1 MLRSPR
7 ARLVAVFV
15 LLAALFGL
23 VVWHGTLDPAPDAG
37 AYPGPEQLG
46 ADYEAYLGETV
57 AVGGEI
63 TETDPVVIEAE
74 YGVGESIRLTVVG
87 VDPGVTVEEGGQ
99 LRVFGVVEPGGT
111 VRAENAFFV
120 PDSGRWYTW
129 SISFLAGLWVLGRI
143 VLRFRFDREEWGL
156 VRRDR
161 PLSVWALLGGDRSSA
176 GGERDA

>member
-7 ARLVAVFV
+7 ARLLAVLV

-37 AYPGPEQLG
+37 AYPGPEDLA

-63 TETDPVVIEAE
+63 TETDPAVIEAE
-74 YGVGESIRLTVVG
+74 YGVDKSIRIAVVG
-87 VDPGVTVEEGGQ
+87 VDPGMTVEKGGQ
-99 LRVFGVVEPGGT
+99 LRVFGVIESDGT
-111 VRAENAFFV
+111 IRAENAFFV
-120 PDSGRWYTW
+120 PNSGRWYTW

-143 VLRFRFDREEWGL
+143 ALRFRLDREEWGL

-161 PLSVWALLGGDRSSA
+161 PLGVWTLLGGDRSSA